1 MDPAT
6 QVSDLLRN
14 ILQPITLLSVA
25 GAVVS
30 LFSAYMPGFREWY
43 AKMET
48 VKKSLMQLVIVT
60 VLILV
65 AGILSWTNIVPVVT
79 NDMTGIFVLIMAWI
93 GALTANQAAYVIAPE
108 TQSVKVAIAERDA
121 ALMG

>member
-1 MDPAT
+1 MDPNA
-6 QVSDLLRN
+6 QMADLIKN
-14 ILQPITLLSVA
+14 ILQPLTLLSVA

-60 VLILV
+60 VLVLL
-65 AGILSWTNIVPVVT
+65 AGILSWTDIVPVVSK
-79 NDMTGIFVLIMAWI
+79 DMTGIFVLIMAWI
-93 GALTANQAAYVIAPE
+93 GALTSNQAAYVLAP
-108 TQSVKVAIAERDA
+108 QPASVKAAIAERDA
-121 ALMG
+121 GLG